1 MPRQETFLSVQNGD
15 QLLEVLKTYDETFAR
30 EAFRNMDDDALAQ
43 LAESL
48 KFETTYEAEDIPAP
62 RDEGYEEFVWDV
74 MSGEAR
80 EEYNTFS
87 YFVVTRTLA
96 GRSEELFVSP
106 DWPTAE
112 AYVKKLQ
119 ISQPSQNLS
128 EFLKPDPPQ
137 IKPKN

>member
-15 QLLEVLKTYDETFAR
+15 ELLEVLKTYDETFAR
-30 EAFRNMDDDALAQ
+30 AAFRNMDEDALAQ

-48 KFETTYEAEDIPAP
+48 KFDALYETDNIPKSQ
-62 RDEGYEEFVWDV
+62 DEGYEEFVWDV
-74 MSGEAR
+74 MVEEAR

-87 YFVVTRTLA
+87 YFVVTKTR
-96 GRSEELFVSP
+96 GSRSEELFVSP

-119 ISQPSQNLS
+119 VSQPSQT
-128 EFLKPDPPQ
+128 
-137 IKPKN
+137 